1 MRRLFALLTLL
12 LAAAVRAQDA
22 LPDVPLPPP
31 ASTDTAFVSMITVLP
46 GEPSYARFGHTAL
59 RVYDPAQGLDLMYN
73 YGTFRFDAT
82 FLPKFVYGAL
92 DYELSVVDFPLALR
106 HYATVEER
114 GVIEQRLRLSRAQQ
128 DSLAA
133 FLDWNARPENAA
145 YRYLFLDDNCTT
157 RARDAVERVL
167 GQPIGGTTVGRDGH
181 PTYRDL
187 LHPYQT
193 GAPLLLLGTNLGL
206 GARVDES
213 ASPRH
218 AQFLP
223 DVLMHDLD
231 AATLGGQTLVSRTD
245 TLVNLP
251 RPAETAFPWTYML
264 TFGVLVAAFVQTL
277 RTRAAPVVTRFD
289 RALFGATG
297 VAGLLLAFL
306 VFVSLH
312 DVTRPNWNLAWALPT
327 HLVYAFAAGRGYRW
341 LRPYAFAAG
350 IATALFVLAAPVLP
364 QAIPLD
370 ILPVVAALALRLFAH
385 AGALPGPRPVA
396 A

>member
-1 MRRLFALLTLL
+1 MRRLFALLALL
-12 LAAAVRAQDA
+12 IAASAHAQDA
-22 LPDVPLPPP
+22 P
-31 ASTDTAFVSMITVLP
+31 AASPDTAFVSMITVLP
-46 GEPSYARFGHTAL
+46 GTPSYARFGHTAL
-59 RVYDPAQGLDLMYN
+59 RVHRPALGQDLLYN

-106 HYATVEER
+106 YYATVEER
-114 GVIEQRLRLSRAQQ
+114 GVIEQRLRLTPAQQ

-167 GQPIGGTTVGRDGH
+167 GQRIGGMDGALERVY
-181 PTYRDL
+181 PTFRDL
-187 LHPYQT
+187 LRPYQT

-206 GARVDES
+206 GARVDDS
-213 ASPRH
+213 ASPRR

-223 DVLMHDLD
+223 DALMRDLD
-231 AATLGGQTLVSRTD
+231 AATVGGQPLVMRTD

-251 RPAETAFPWTYML
+251 RPSETAFPWTYL
-264 TFGVLVAAFVQTL
+264 AAFAVLAVAVVQTL

-289 RALFGATG
+289 RALVAAAGG
-297 VAGLLLAFL
+297 AGLLLAFL

-312 DVTRPNWNLAWALPT
+312 DVTRPNWNLAWALPA
-327 HLVYAFAAGRGYRW
+327 HLVYAFAAGPGYRW

-350 IATALFVLAAPVLP
+350 IVAAGFVLASAFLP
-364 QAIPLD
+364 QTIPGD
-370 ILPVVAALALRLFAH
+370 ILPVVTALALRLLAH
-385 AGALPGPRPVA
+385 AGALPGVRSA
-396 A
+396 AA

>member
-1 MRRLFALLTLL
+1 MRRLFVLLTLL
-12 LAAAVRAQDA
+12 FAASAHAQDTTA
-22 LPDVPLPPP
+22 
-31 ASTDTAFVSMITVLP
+31 ASPDTAFVSMITVLP
-46 GEPSYARFGHTAL
+46 GTPSYARFGHTAL
-59 RVYDPAQGLDLMYN
+59 RVYRPAIGQDLLYN

-106 HYATVEER
+106 YYATVEER
-114 GVIEQRLRLSRAQQ
+114 GVIEQRLRLTPAQQ

-167 GQPIGGTTVGRDGH
+167 GQRIGGMDGALERVY
-181 PTYRDL
+181 PTFRDL
-187 LHPYQT
+187 LRPYQT

-206 GARVDES
+206 GARVDEP
-213 ASPRH
+213 ASPR
-218 AQFLP
+218 AEQFLP
-223 DVLMHDLD
+223 DALMRALD
-231 AATLGGQTLVSRTD
+231 AATANGQPLVMRTD

-251 RPAETAFPWTYML
+251 RPSETAFPWTYL
-264 TFGVLVAAFVQTL
+264 AAFAVLAVAVVQTL

-289 RALFGATG
+289 RALVAAAGG
-297 VAGLLLAFL
+297 AGLLLAFL

-312 DVTRPNWNLAWALPT
+312 DVTRPNWNLAWALPA
-327 HLVYAFAAGRGYRW
+327 HLVYAFAAGPGYRW

-350 IATALFVLAAPVLP
+350 IVAAGFVLASAFLP
-364 QAIPLD
+364 QTIPGD
-370 ILPVVAALALRLFAH
+370 ILPVVTALALRLLAH
-385 AGALPGPRPVA
+385 AGALPGVRSA
-396 A
+396 AA